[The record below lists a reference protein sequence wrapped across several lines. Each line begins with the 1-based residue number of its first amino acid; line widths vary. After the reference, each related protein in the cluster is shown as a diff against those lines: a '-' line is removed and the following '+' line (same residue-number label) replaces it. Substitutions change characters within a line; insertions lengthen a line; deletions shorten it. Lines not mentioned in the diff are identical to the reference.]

1 MKKYGKVLM
10 LALFVIVFVGMFVF
24 LYRKSRPEEI
34 RYEQLRPAVT
44 DIRKTTVVTG
54 KIVPRDEINIKPQIS
69 GIITHLYK
77 EAGDKVQEGEVIA
90 KVKVIPD
97 MGQLSSAEARVRLA
111 SINLKQAAIK
121 FI

>member
-69 GIITHLYK
+69 GIITELYK
-77 EAGDKVQEGEVIA
+77 
-90 KVKVIPD
+90 
-97 MGQLSSAEARVRLA
+97 
-111 SINLKQAAIK
+111 
-121 FI
+121 